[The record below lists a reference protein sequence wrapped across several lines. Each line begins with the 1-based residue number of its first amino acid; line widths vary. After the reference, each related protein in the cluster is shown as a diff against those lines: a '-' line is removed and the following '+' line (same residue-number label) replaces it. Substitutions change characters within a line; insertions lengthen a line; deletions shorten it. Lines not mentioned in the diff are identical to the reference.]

1 MWRQKSYTDD
11 TAPEGR
17 RSLHRNYNPG
27 APFDIYLRITYA
39 IGVGSGKQYL
49 ILEYEPTHHR
59 KMENNKH
66 RHVYREILNLDGKTN
81 QPHRDYKAPFL
92 AIVLRHKREAKKL
105 YADAQCKLGDR
116 MYSKRYDLI
125 VLEFVYARRAS

>member
-11 TAPEGR
+11 TAPGGR
-17 RSLHRNYNPG
+17 RSLHRDYNPG
-27 APFDIYLRITYA
+27 APFDIDLQITYA
-39 IGVGSGKQYL
+39 IGVGFGRQYL
-49 ILEYEPTHHR
+49 IL
-59 KMENNKH
+59 
-66 RHVYREILNLDGKTN
+66 D
-81 QPHRDYKAPFL
+81 DYKAPFL

-125 VLEFVYARRAS
+125 VLGFVYARRAS